1 MSPKTRPVAR
11 KAPSQDRS
19 KATVEAILEAT
30 ARVLLRDGYDRASTN
45 RIAKAAGVS
54 VGSLYQ
60 YFPSKEALA
69 GALIDRHQSQT
80 EALLTLPDD
89 AHRRPLP
96 ELARHL
102 VRGMLRA
109 HAVHPRLHQV
119 LMDQMPRVGRQER
132 ARDLDVRASQL
143 VRGILEARRAEIR
156 RVDLELAT
164 FVIIASVEAVTHES
178 AIDHPE
184 YLTDPRI
191 EDELV
196 ELVLRYLGVASR

>member
-1 MSPKTRPVAR
+1 VSPKTRPVAR